1 MSASN
6 QQAER
11 AQRTQQACK
20 RCRSRKSRCDAG
32 RPSCS
37 SCLSQGHECVY
48 DVAPRRRG
56 PGRNKEYVRA
66 LEERLSKMESTL
78 QHAGISQPETA
89 PSPSTAD
96 TQPATNVTGLA
107 PDVPDSQVPSNPK
120 STPADAAELGQETEV
135 LFPDLGVMSELHAR
149 MPLVGAIR
157 RWMSTPQPKFTG
169 PTFVRRCYTAGLQRH
184 EAITLWL
191 PLVDHVTETFPAL
204 NLADFL
210 PRYGGLSATDG
221 RSGADELFESAAGWA
236 YANACIALGASL
248 KCLNESCF
256 LMHRPIWSFFMNAFE
271 ALPELLARGDDAIAV
286 NAIVAMAIWMQ
297 GTLFTSLAIS
307 LASSAS
313 AMSIRLGF
321 QRGACSKLTGEG
333 SRIQDCVFWSTY
345 ILDKSMSILHGVPPM
360 ISDDD
365 IEIDLPE
372 TRGTD
377 VPWFRL
383 RAQLARIEAQVSRRL
398 YTAKSLKLDGG
409 QIFQTILDCEVLLDG
424 WKSSL
429 PGTLDDDIV
438 DGISDADSLQGDKLD
453 VFLVFNNCLLLTH
466 WALRHSSED
475 GPIALRVERTQSHLD
490 PILHVDVPR
499 SRHCLL
505 RSRSAAQA
513 VIRIYCTY
521 REPPFTFLW
530 RNLAY
535 PLCAVLVLITDILD
549 EPATAQAIKLLQATR
564 SFSRFLQRFEREERC
579 SLNQVLRSCATLQ
592 RTAQLAVQEAHEG
605 SVVESP
611 LVITPGTP
619 RSTPRED
626 AETLHSILRSATNPM
641 YLAQG
646 LLGNQ
651 PNRDQALYTKLA
663 ELLGCPAHENPTGI
677 PLGSEVL
684 WPPTYGLSLAP
695 DAR

>member
-11 AQRTQQACK
+11 AHRTQQVKAQPF
-20 RCRSRKSRCDAG
+20 RLDPSKSVSNDDRPARDADQEKAG
-32 RPSCS
+32 ATS
-37 SCLSQGHECVY
+37 
-48 DVAPRRRG
+48 
-56 PGRNKEYVRA
+56 KEYVRA

-78 QHAGISQPETA
+78 QHAGISQPEIA
-89 PSPSTAD
+89 PGPSTAD
-96 TQPATNVTGLA
+96 AQPAASVTGLA
-107 PDVPDSQVPSNPK
+107 PDIPDTQDPSNAK
-120 STPADAAELGQETEV
+120 STSADAPEPEQETEV

-184 EAITLWL
+184 DAITLWL
-191 PLVDHVTETFPAL
+191 PLADHVMETFPAL
-204 NLADFL
+204 NLANFL
-210 PRYGGLSATDG
+210 PRYGGLSATER
-221 RSGADELFESAAGWA
+221 RSGADELFESAGGWA

-271 ALPELLARGDDAIAV
+271 ALPDLLARGDDAIAV

-321 QRGACSKLTGEG
+321 QRGACSKHTGEV

-345 ILDKSMSILHGVPPM
+345 ILDKSMSILHGVPPI

-372 TRGTD
+372 TGGTV

-383 RAQLARIEAQVSRRL
+383 RAQLAKIEAQISRRL
-398 YTAKSLKLDGG
+398 YTAKSFKLDGG
-409 QIFQTILDCEVLLDG
+409 QTFQTILDCEVLLDG
-424 WKSSL
+424 WKNSL
-429 PGTLDDDIV
+429 PGTLDDEIV
-438 DGISDADSLQGDKLD
+438 DGISDGDSLQGDKLD

-490 PILHVDVPR
+490 PILHYDVPR

-521 REPPFTFLW
+521 REPPYTFLW
-530 RNLAY
+530 RSNFY
-535 PLCAVLVLITDILD
+535 
-549 EPATAQAIKLLQATR
+549 K
-564 SFSRFLQRFEREERC
+564 QR
-579 SLNQVLRSCATLQ
+579 
-592 RTAQLAVQEAHEG
+592 
-605 SVVESP
+605 
-611 LVITPGTP
+611 
-619 RSTPRED
+619 
-626 AETLHSILRSATNPM
+626 
-641 YLAQG
+641 
-646 LLGNQ
+646 
-651 PNRDQALYTKLA
+651 
-663 ELLGCPAHENPTGI
+663 
-677 PLGSEVL
+677 
-684 WPPTYGLSLAP
+684 GLSLGFCNGLSARNDVASTGFSDPVLRCSEQLSLPSRKRTKAQQWKAP
-695 DAR
+695 SSSRLELLAQRREKTPSFLLAQKGTGSIRIRPSDMAAARSGP

>member
-11 AQRTQQACK
+11 AHRTQQACK

-56 PGRNKEYVRA
+56 PGRNKEY
-66 LEERLSKMESTL
+66 
-78 QHAGISQPETA
+78 
-89 PSPSTAD
+89 D
-96 TQPATNVTGLA
+96 
-107 PDVPDSQVPSNPK
+107 PSNPK
-120 STPADAAELGQETEV
+120 STPADAAEPEQETEV
-135 LFPDLGVMSELHAR
+135 L
-149 MPLVGAIR
+149 
-157 RWMSTPQPKFTG
+157 WMSTPQPKFTG

-184 EAITLWL
+184 DAITLWL
-191 PLVDHVTETFPAL
+191 PLADHVAETFPAL

-210 PRYGGLSATDG
+210 PRYGG
-221 RSGADELFESAAGWA
+221 WA
-236 YANACIALGASL
+236 YANVCIALGASL

-271 ALPELLARGDDAIAV
+271 ALPELLTRGDDAIAV

-321 QRGACSKLTGEG
+321 HRGAESKHTGG
-333 SRIQDCVFWSTY
+333 GNRKQDCVFWSTY
-345 ILDKSMSILHGVPPM
+345 VLDKSMSILHGVPPM
-360 ISDDD
+360 ISDED

-372 TRGTD
+372 TQGTD

-383 RAQLARIEAQVSRRL
+383 RAQLAQIEAQISRRL

-409 QIFQTILDCEVLLDG
+409 QTFQTILDCEVLLDG
-424 WKSSL
+424 WKNSL

-438 DGISDADSLQGDKLD
+438 DGISDGDSLQGDKLD
-453 VFLVFNNCLLLTH
+453 VFLGFNNCLLLTH

-490 PILHVDVPR
+490 PILHYDVPR

-521 REPPFTFLW
+521 KEPAFTFLW

-535 PLCAVLVLITDILD
+535 PLCAVLVLITGVLD

-579 SLNQVLRSCATLQ
+579 SLNRVLRSCATLQ
-592 RTAQLAVQEAHEG
+592 RTAQLVVQEAHEG
-605 SVVESP
+605 SAVESP

>member
-11 AQRTQQACK
+11 AHRTQQACK

-37 SCLSQGHECVY
+37 SCLSQGHECVYDVAPRRRGPGRNQGHECVY

-184 EAITLWL
+184 DAITLWL
-191 PLVDHVTETFPAL
+191 PLADHVAETFPAL

-236 YANACIALGASL
+236 YANVCIALGASL

-271 ALPELLARGDDAIAV
+271 ALPELLTRGDDAIAV

-321 QRGACSKLTGEG
+321 HRGAESKHTGG
-333 SRIQDCVFWSTY
+333 GNRKQDCVFWSTY
-345 ILDKSMSILHGVPPM
+345 VLDKSMSILHGVPPM
-360 ISDDD
+360 ISDED

-372 TRGTD
+372 TQGTD

-383 RAQLARIEAQVSRRL
+383 RAQLAQIEAQISRRL

-409 QIFQTILDCEVLLDG
+409 QTFQTILDCEVLLDG
-424 WKSSL
+424 WKNSL

-438 DGISDADSLQGDKLD
+438 DGISDGDSLQGDKLD
-453 VFLVFNNCLLLTH
+453 VFLGFNNCLLLTH
-466 WALRHSSED
+466 WA
-475 GPIALRVERTQSHLD
+475 RTWIPSF
-490 PILHVDVPR
+490 ITM
-499 SRHCLL
+499 CL
-505 RSRSAAQA
+505 A
-513 VIRIYCTY
+513 
-521 REPPFTFLW
+521 
-530 RNLAY
+530 
-535 PLCAVLVLITDILD
+535 
-549 EPATAQAIKLLQATR
+549 
-564 SFSRFLQRFEREERC
+564 
-579 SLNQVLRSCATLQ
+579 
-592 RTAQLAVQEAHEG
+592 
-605 SVVESP
+605 
-611 LVITPGTP
+611 PGTVC
-619 RSTPRED
+619 SD
-626 AETLHSILRSATNPM
+626 L
-641 YLAQG
+641 
-646 LLGNQ
+646 
-651 PNRDQALYTKLA
+651 DQQHK
-663 ELLGCPAHENPTGI
+663 P
-677 PLGSEVL
+677 
-684 WPPTYGLSLAP
+684 
-695 DAR
+695 